1 MIQTKSVH
9 LFTCASRHSSWSQ
22 LSTLKKCQGSHA
34 SSSRQ
39 ESNSTVK
46 SYAAVRDKTKQRP
59 KRLVQNLL
67 SIELLLNFILTFSK
81 MKGHPLI
88 IKKSLV
94 YHLSQK
100 LNNFLKVRR
109 KSRRISKHNSL
120 SNK

>member
-1 MIQTKSVH
+1 M
-9 LFTCASRHSSWSQ
+9 
-22 LSTLKKCQGSHA
+22 KKCQGSHA

-67 SIELLLNFILTFSK
+67 SIELLLNFILIFSK
-81 MKGHPLI
+81 MKGLLQI
-88 IKKSLV
+88 IKRSLV
-94 YHLSQK
+94 YHLSQR

-109 KSRRISKHNSL
+109 KSRRISRHNSL
-120 SNK
+120 NNK